1 MCPMALVAM
10 GNALALNPVFFTSSP
25 PNPVTLLKTS
35 PQIIDLHN
43 LKHFLHSTIAQKK
56 GSLCPAQILPPGSHL
71 SRASTVQSHSRLQ
84 RFISYTGTGPALMM
98 NGTICNSSNND
109 SCGDYNNNDIS
120 LDDPYDYYFVFLCFF
135 FLLGTIGNGLVIWF
149 CLFRME
155 KTVNVIW
162 FLNLAIADFIFAL
175 FLAFIIVDLV
185 FLNDGPL
192 SDSTLITSFV
202 IYLNMV
208 VSVLQLAVISV
219 DRCICVVFP
228 VWCRNHRTRRL
239 ALIVV
244 LVIWIFS
251 ISSQIIDFFV
261 LDDNYD
267 GSPIVR
273 FLFLFLLPF
282 IVIVS
287 SYTILILRIK
297 DKNIIKSSRPFKII
311 VAVVITF
318 FIYWFPYYLFDLLD
332 IILRTNIN
340 VYEAGIKMSSC
351 LMYFNCCINPILYVF
366 IGQDFKQKCCGSFQ
380 AVFEKAF
387 REDMGQMN
395 FMEN

>member
-1 MCPMALVAM
+1 
-10 GNALALNPVFFTSSP
+10 
-25 PNPVTLLKTS
+25 
-35 PQIIDLHN
+35 
-43 LKHFLHSTIAQKK
+43 
-56 GSLCPAQILPPGSHL
+56 
-71 SRASTVQSHSRLQ
+71 
-84 RFISYTGTGPALMM
+84 
-98 NGTICNSSNND
+98 
-109 SCGDYNNNDIS
+109 
-120 LDDPYDYYFVFLCFF
+120 
-135 FLLGTIGNGLVIWF
+135 
-149 CLFRME
+149 ME

-175 FLAFIIVDLV
+175 FIAFIIVDLV

-192 SDSTLITSFV
+192 SNYSTMITTFV

-208 VSVLQLAVISV
+208 GSVLQLPVISV

-228 VWCRNHRTRRL
+228 VWCHNHRTRRL

-244 LVIWIFS
+244 LIIWIFS

-261 LDDNYD
+261 LDDNHNWE
-267 GSPIVR
+267 PIVR
-273 FLFLFLLPF
+273 FLFFFLLPF

-297 DKNIIKSSRPFKII
+297 DKSIIKSSRPFKII
-311 VAVVITF
+311 VAVVIAF
-318 FIYWFPYYLFDLLD
+318 FICWFPYYLFDLLD
-332 IILRTNIN
+332 IITYTNIN
-340 VYEAGIKMSSC
+340 VYEAGMKICTC

-380 AVFEKAF
+380 AAFEKAF

-395 FMEN
+395 FREN

>member
-1 MCPMALVAM
+1 M
-10 GNALALNPVFFTSSP
+10 GRV
-25 PNPVTLLKTS
+25 
-35 PQIIDLHN
+35 
-43 LKHFLHSTIAQKK
+43 
-56 GSLCPAQILPPGSHL
+56 
-71 SRASTVQSHSRLQ
+71 

-98 NGTICNSSNND
+98 NGTICNSSNNN
-109 SCGDYNNNDIS
+109 SCGDYNYIDTSSYN
-120 LDDPYDYYFVFLCFF
+120 PYDYYFVVLCLVS
-135 FLLGTIGNGLVIWF
+135 LLGTIGNGLVIWF

-185 FLNDGPL
+185 FLNDGLL
-192 SDSTLITSFV
+192 SNSLTMITIFV

-208 VSVLQLAVISV
+208 VSIFQLAVISV
-219 DRCICVVFP
+219 DHCICVIFP
-228 VWCRNHRTRRL
+228 VWCHNHRTRRL

-251 ISSQIIDFFV
+251 ISSQIINLIYLGV
-261 LDDNYD
+261 LDGLYNWR
-267 GSPIVR
+267 PIAR

-282 IVIVS
+282 IVMVS

-297 DKNIIKSSRPFKII
+297 DKSIIKSSRPFKII
-311 VAVVITF
+311 VAVVIAF
-318 FIYWFPYYLFDLLD
+318 FICWFPYYLFDFLT
-332 IILRTNIN
+332 IIPHININ
-340 VYEAGIKMSSC
+340 VYIAGIKISLC
-351 LMYFNCCINPILYVF
+351 LMLFNCCINPILYVF